1 MPKKKYKIKVDIT
14 TALPDLNKLGL
25 SETRKSFWITIKAD
39 DPDDACAE
47 AYLKVH
53 RLVTKQ
59 RNNDRFKEAAEVVK
73 NKMKIIKIK
82 QV

>member
-1 MPKKKYKIKVDIT
+1 MKHYKIKVDIS
-14 TALPDLNKLGL
+14 TALPELKKLGL

-73 NKMKIIKIK
+73 HKMKIVKIK